1 MLSDLTPEE
10 FEYYRE
16 LLHLAQLVGVEKPPG
31 EIGTIALAEWFCTNP
46 ADIKNEELAALEKLR
61 NLLHV

>member
-10 FEYYRE
+10 FRS
-16 LLHLAQLVGVEKPPG
+16 LAAALHLAQQTGEASPPG
-31 EIGTIALAEWFCTNP
+31 EISYRELAEWYHTTP

-61 NLLHV
+61 NLLHL